1 VVGVK
6 PYLLPLSFGQ
16 RTWLVPDPVRNAGT
30 TQVVQEARPANAND
44 FVPVEAEIGRGS
56 LGEPRHSGR
65 VTVGIGRFQVDHVGE
80 RSRYLV
86 EPGLRDAVA
95 RFWFGLDDGDGGIG

>member
-1 VVGVK
+1 VVGVE

-16 RTWLVPDPVRNAGT
+16 RAWLVPDAVRNTGST
-30 TQVVQEARPANAND
+30 EVVQKARPAHAND
-44 FVPVEAEIGRGS
+44 FVLREAEIDRGS

-80 RSRYLV
+80 RPRYLV
-86 EPGLRDAVA
+86 EPGLR
-95 RFWFGLDDGDGGIG
+95 